1 MSAQKTRLIFIHGIN
16 NEGKSADLIRE
27 EWGSALN
34 DGLRAAGI
42 DEVPIENI
50 ECAYY
55 GDELKKGAEDWSNN
69 RSMPRARKAY
79 EDPELQEFENEI
91 NEIFKPRVTVEL
103 DEETIEL
110 ISGGDNNARYG
121 EHGRINTRAAGAH
134 KPILINIA
142 KYLESFSPFLMEK
155 VVEQFLEQSVA
166 YLKDENLRSTI
177 NQKVIDDVF
186 SDESQKDAPHIV
198 VTHSNG
204 TLLSYFLIMD
214 RLKDWNI
221 KALYTIGSPLGAKSF
236 QKYLPESK
244 TYPER
249 VDAWYHC
256 WDKED
261 FVAYDTPLTPST
273 IGIDGIVNLNT
284 FDTAYED
291 KHSIVSYLSHAML
304 ARLIASDL
312 DKSFWESPCH

>member
-1 MSAQKTRLIFIHGIN
+1 M
-16 NEGKSADLIRE
+16 
-27 EWGSALN
+27 
-34 DGLRAAGI
+34 
-42 DEVPIENI
+42 PIENI

-55 GDELKKGAEDWSNN
+55 GDELKKGADDWRNN
-69 RSMPRARKAY
+69 RSMAKSRTAY
-79 EDPELQEFENEI
+79 EDPELKEFENEI
-91 NEIFKPRVTVEL
+91 NEIFRPRVTVEI
-103 DEETIEL
+103 DEKTIAR
-110 ISGGDNNARYG
+110 ISEGGDDAQ
-121 EHGRINTRAAGAH
+121 GRIQTKAAGAH
-134 KPILINIA
+134 KPILIDIA
-142 KYLESFSPFLMEK
+142 KYLESILPRAVEK
-155 VVEQFLEQSVA
+155 VVGQFLAQSVA
-166 YLKDENLRSTI
+166 YLKDKSLHNKI

-186 SDESQKDAPHIV
+186 SDDSQKDTPHIV

-204 TLLSYFLIMD
+204 TLLSYFLILD

-221 KALYTIGSPLGAKSF
+221 KAFYTIGSPLGAKSF

-249 VDAWYHC
+249 VNTWYHC

-261 FVAYDTPLTPST
+261 FVAFDTPLTTST

-284 FDTAYED
+284 FDTSYED

-312 DKSFWESPCH
+312 DKSFWISPCQESH